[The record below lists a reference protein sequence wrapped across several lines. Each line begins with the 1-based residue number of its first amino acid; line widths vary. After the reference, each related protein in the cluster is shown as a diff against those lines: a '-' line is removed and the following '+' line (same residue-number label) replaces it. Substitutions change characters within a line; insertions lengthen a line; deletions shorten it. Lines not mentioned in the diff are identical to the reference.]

1 MPYLVDIDFDTASI
15 AWRSNKIYLGNG
27 SYRYDENPISQVE
40 KSSPSPKPRY
50 NLRHRPK
57 TNRDSQSQ
65 SQTKIKETQEDKHT
79 HYNLRPRPVNI
90 H

>member
-27 SYRYDENPISQVE
+27 SYRYGENPISQVE
-40 KSSPSPKPRY
+40 KSSPPPKPRY

-65 SQTKIKETQEDKHT
+65 TQIKETPEDKNT